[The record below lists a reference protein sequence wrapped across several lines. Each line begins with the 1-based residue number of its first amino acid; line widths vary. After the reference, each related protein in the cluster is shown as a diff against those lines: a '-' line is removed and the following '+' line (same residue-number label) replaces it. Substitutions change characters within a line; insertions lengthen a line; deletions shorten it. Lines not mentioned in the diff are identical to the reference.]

1 MTYSQQEEANRR
13 LVSAVY
19 EHVLKPLDSSR
30 VDEFFAPDYIQHNPM
45 AATGA
50 SGLKTFLNWARSTSP
65 GATHEVKRMFADGD
79 HVIAHVHV
87 VINPGDRGNAVIDIS
102 GSRTAALRSTGT
114 QRSRFLRRQRIKTG
128 CSERLER
135 TTPKAGVHR
144 QPTRRR

>member
-30 VDEFFAPDYIQHNPM
+30 VDEFFAPDYIQHNPI
-45 AATGA
+45 AASGA
-50 SGLKTFLNWARSTSP
+50 SGLKTFLDWARSTSP

-87 VINPGDRGNAVIDIS
+87 VINPGDRGNAVIDIFRIEN
-102 GSRTAALRSTGT
+102 GRVAEHWDAAQAIPAQAANQNGM
-114 QRSRFLRRQRIKTG
+114 F
-128 CSERLER
+128 
-135 TTPKAGVHR
+135 
-144 QPTRRR
+144 